1 MDLTPEYIRRRM
13 GELHE
18 ETATLME
25 LTSEL
30 REKHNKGQITQEEW
44 ASLLSGIGEQV
55 LAIQQRTLRE
65 LVGEAEGLGPPRDIP
80 KLDFCLQILLR
91 ELVCEREPLNH
102 TQIDRRYLWAPYSG
116 KSITP
121 ETGLVL
127 NPSA

>member
-13 GELHE
+13 EELHE

-44 ASLLSGIGEQV
+44 ASLLSEIGEQV

-65 LVGEAEGLGPPRDIP
+65 LLGEG
-80 KLDFCLQILLR
+80 
-91 ELVCEREPLNH
+91 
-102 TQIDRRYLWAPYSG
+102 
-116 KSITP
+116 
-121 ETGLVL
+121 
-127 NPSA
+127 